1 MIRSLRFLLPLL
13 LALALL
19 PPHAD
24 AAPGKEG
31 FVTVADG
38 TRIHYVEAGEGRPIV
53 LVPGWMMPGWIWQEQ
68 IDQLSRD
75 YRVIAIDPRSQG
87 ESDKPDQGHLPE
99 QRARDYKAVVDQL
112 GLRQPVLVGWS
123 MGCGELLSYVQQF
136 GQDNV
141 AGLVLVDGLL
151 PARQNPGI
159 VAVLSQ
165 WTTQLQQDR
174 GKEAE
179 VFVHAMYRKSHPD
192 EYLQRVKQATLK
204 VPTSTAVTLIHNM
217 VAVDDFSGAFARVE
231 RPVLFVY
238 EPALQPSADYL
249 KASLGDRLR
258 LERFD
263 DAGHALFVDDPARFN
278 RVVSQF
284 VQGLPAR

>member
-1 MIRSLRFLLPLL
+1 MRFV
-13 LALALL
+13 LAVMLVFALL
-19 PPHAD
+19 EPHAH
-24 AAPGKEG
+24 AAVAKDG
-31 FVTVADG
+31 FVTVTDG
-38 TRIHYVEAGEGRPIV
+38 TRIHYVEAGAGRPIV
-53 LVPGWMMPGWIWQEQ
+53 LVPGWMMPGWIWQNQ
-68 IDQLSRD
+68 IDELSKT

-87 ESDKPDQGHLPE
+87 ESDKPDHGHLPE
-99 QRARDYKAVVDQL
+99 QRARDYKEVVDHL

-136 GQDNV
+136 GEANV
-141 AGLVLVDGLL
+141 GGLVLVDGML
-151 PARQNPGI
+151 PAKQNPGV
-159 VAVLSQ
+159 VAILSQ

-174 GKEAE
+174 KKEAD
-179 VFVHAMYRKSHPD
+179 VFVRAMYRKSHPD
-192 EYLQRVKQATLK
+192 EYLQRVEQATLK

-217 VAVDDFSGAFARVE
+217 VAVDDFAGAFARLD

-249 KASLGDRLR
+249 KARLGDRLK

-263 DAGHALFVDDPARFN
+263 DDGHALFVDDPARFN

-284 VQGLPAR
+284 VQGLPPR